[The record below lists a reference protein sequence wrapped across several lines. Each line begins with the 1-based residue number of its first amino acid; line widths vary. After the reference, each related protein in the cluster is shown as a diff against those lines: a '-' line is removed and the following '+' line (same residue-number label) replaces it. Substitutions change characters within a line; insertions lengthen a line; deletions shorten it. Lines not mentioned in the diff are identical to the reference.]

1 MTREEIHKNVL
12 TIRNYY
18 FSIQNKIDNGYN
30 VSELDIDSK
39 THNNMIDDTIKS
51 AFEDHKIILALEN
64 TSYEK
69 KDIDEG
75 YIVGD
80 FYIVKSPI
88 KEGWL
93 HVVNIKTS
101 WQIKVMMG
109 ANTAKFLSLSQQ
121 EIFDRINGI
130 YIQSMM
136 SLYDSEYALK
146 IAKDAVSYMSKKA
159 KRWGILKMKILKR

>member
-1 MTREEIHKNVL
+1 M
-12 TIRNYY
+12 
-18 FSIQNKIDNGYN
+18 
-30 VSELDIDSK
+30 
-39 THNNMIDDTIKS
+39 
-51 AFEDHKIILALEN
+51 
-64 TSYEK
+64 K
-69 KDIDEG
+69 KKEIDEG

-88 KEGWL
+88 KDGWL

-109 ANTAKFLSLSQQ
+109 ANTAKFLSLPQQ

-136 SLYDSEYALK
+136 SLYDSDYALK
-146 IAKDAVSYMSKKA
+146 ITKDAVSYMSEKA
-159 KRWGILKMKILKR
+159 KKVGNTENEDIKKVKKDEFMMKIATSSDEEIMDMIINGEIKYEYFKQEQED

>member
-1 MTREEIHKNVL
+1 MK
-12 TIRNYY
+12 
-18 FSIQNKIDNGYN
+18 
-30 VSELDIDSK
+30 
-39 THNNMIDDTIKS
+39 
-51 AFEDHKIILALEN
+51 
-64 TSYEK
+64 K

-101 WQIKVMMG
+101 WQVKVMMG

-136 SLYDSEYALK
+136 SLYDSDYALK
-146 IAKDAVSYMSKKA
+146 IAKDAVSYMSEKAEKVGNTENEDIEKVKKDEFM
-159 KRWGILKMKILKR
+159 MKIATSSDEEIMDMIVNGEIKYEYFRQEQED

>member
-1 MTREEIHKNVL
+1 MK
-12 TIRNYY
+12 
-18 FSIQNKIDNGYN
+18 
-30 VSELDIDSK
+30 
-39 THNNMIDDTIKS
+39 
-51 AFEDHKIILALEN
+51 
-64 TSYEK
+64 K

-146 IAKDAVSYMSKKA
+146 IAKDAVSYMSEKA
-159 KRWGILKMKILKR
+159 KKVEKVEKNENEDIEKVKKDEFMMKIATSSDEEIMDMIVNGEIKYEYFKQEQE

>member
-1 MTREEIHKNVL
+1 MK
-12 TIRNYY
+12 
-18 FSIQNKIDNGYN
+18 
-30 VSELDIDSK
+30 
-39 THNNMIDDTIKS
+39 
-51 AFEDHKIILALEN
+51 
-64 TSYEK
+64 K

-93 HVVNIKTS
+93 HIVNIKTS

-109 ANTAKFLSLSQQ
+109 ANTAKFLSLPQQ

-136 SLYDSEYALK
+136 SLYDSDYALK
-146 IAKDAVSYMSKKA
+146 IAKDAVSYMSEKA
-159 KRWGILKMKILKR
+159 KKMGKLGNTENEDIEKVKKDEFMMKIATSSDEEIMDMIINGEIKYEYFKQEQE

>member
-1 MTREEIHKNVL
+1 MK
-12 TIRNYY
+12 
-18 FSIQNKIDNGYN
+18 
-30 VSELDIDSK
+30 
-39 THNNMIDDTIKS
+39 
-51 AFEDHKIILALEN
+51 
-64 TSYEK
+64 K

-80 FYIVKSPI
+80 FYIIKSPI
-88 KEGWL
+88 KDGWL

-109 ANTAKFLSLSQQ
+109 ANTAKFLSLPQQ

-136 SLYDSEYALK
+136 SLYDSDYALK
-146 IAKDAVSYMSKKA
+146 IAKDAVSYMSEKA
-159 KRWGILKMKILKR
+159 KKMEKVEKNENEDIEKVKKDEFMMKIATSSDEEIMDMIVNGEIKYEYFKQEQE

>member
-1 MTREEIHKNVL
+1 MK
-12 TIRNYY
+12 
-18 FSIQNKIDNGYN
+18 
-30 VSELDIDSK
+30 
-39 THNNMIDDTIKS
+39 
-51 AFEDHKIILALEN
+51 
-64 TSYEK
+64 K

-93 HVVNIKTS
+93 HIVNIKTS

-109 ANTAKFLSLSQQ
+109 ANTAKFLSLPQQ

-136 SLYDSEYALK
+136 SLYDSDYALK
-146 IAKDAVSYMSKKA
+146 IAKDAVSYMSEKAGKMEKVEKNENEDIEKVKKDEFM
-159 KRWGILKMKILKR
+159 MKIATSSDEEIMDMIVNGEIKYEYFKQEQE

>member
-1 MTREEIHKNVL
+1 MK
-12 TIRNYY
+12 
-18 FSIQNKIDNGYN
+18 
-30 VSELDIDSK
+30 
-39 THNNMIDDTIKS
+39 
-51 AFEDHKIILALEN
+51 
-64 TSYEK
+64 K

-109 ANTAKFLSLSQQ
+109 ANTAKFLSLPQQ

-136 SLYDSEYALK
+136 SLYDSDYALK
-146 IAKDAVSYMSKKA
+146 ITKDAVSYMSEKA
-159 KRWGILKMKILKR
+159 KKVGNTENEDIKKVKKDEFMMKIATSSDEEIMDMIVNGEINYKYFNQEQED

>member
-1 MTREEIHKNVL
+1 MK
-12 TIRNYY
+12 
-18 FSIQNKIDNGYN
+18 
-30 VSELDIDSK
+30 
-39 THNNMIDDTIKS
+39 
-51 AFEDHKIILALEN
+51 
-64 TSYEK
+64 K

-136 SLYDSEYALK
+136 SLYDSDYALK
-146 IAKDAVSYMSKKA
+146 IAKDAVSYMSEKA
-159 KRWGILKMKILKR
+159 KKVEKVEKNENEDIEKVKKDEFMMKIATSSDEEIMDMIGNGEIKYEYFKQEQE

>member
-1 MTREEIHKNVL
+1 M
-12 TIRNYY
+12 
-18 FSIQNKIDNGYN
+18 
-30 VSELDIDSK
+30 
-39 THNNMIDDTIKS
+39 
-51 AFEDHKIILALEN
+51 
-64 TSYEK
+64 K
-69 KDIDEG
+69 KKEIDEG

-80 FYIVKSPI
+80 FYIIKSPI

-109 ANTAKFLSLSQQ
+109 ANTAKFLSLPQQ

-146 IAKDAVSYMSKKA
+146 IAKDAVSYMSEKA
-159 KRWGILKMKILKR
+159 KKMGKLGNTENEDIEKVKKDEFMMKIATSSDEEIMGMIVNGEINYKYFKQEQED

>member
-1 MTREEIHKNVL
+1 MK
-12 TIRNYY
+12 
-18 FSIQNKIDNGYN
+18 
-30 VSELDIDSK
+30 
-39 THNNMIDDTIKS
+39 
-51 AFEDHKIILALEN
+51 
-64 TSYEK
+64 K

-93 HVVNIKTS
+93 HIVNIKTS

-109 ANTAKFLSLSQQ
+109 ANTAKFLSLPQQ
-121 EIFDRINGI
+121 DIFDRINGI

-136 SLYDSEYALK
+136 SLYDSDYALK
-146 IAKDAVSYMSKKA
+146 IAKDAVSYMSEKA
-159 KRWGILKMKILKR
+159 KKMEKVEKNENEDIEKVKKDEFMMKIATSSDEEIMDMIVNGEIKYEYFKQEQED

>member
-1 MTREEIHKNVL
+1 M
-12 TIRNYY
+12 
-18 FSIQNKIDNGYN
+18 
-30 VSELDIDSK
+30 
-39 THNNMIDDTIKS
+39 
-51 AFEDHKIILALEN
+51 
-64 TSYEK
+64 K
-69 KDIDEG
+69 KKEIDEG

-93 HVVNIKTS
+93 HIVNIKTS

-109 ANTAKFLSLSQQ
+109 ANTAKFLSLPQQ

-146 IAKDAVSYMSKKA
+146 IAKDAVSYMSEKVEKVEKMEKMEKMEKNENEDIEKVKKDEFM
-159 KRWGILKMKILKR
+159 MKIATSSDEEIMDMIINGEINYEYFKQEQE

>member
-1 MTREEIHKNVL
+1 MK
-12 TIRNYY
+12 
-18 FSIQNKIDNGYN
+18 
-30 VSELDIDSK
+30 
-39 THNNMIDDTIKS
+39 
-51 AFEDHKIILALEN
+51 
-64 TSYEK
+64 K

-80 FYIVKSPI
+80 FYIIKSPI

-93 HVVNIKTS
+93 HIVNIKTS

-109 ANTAKFLSLSQQ
+109 ANTAKFLSLPQQ

-136 SLYDSEYALK
+136 SLYDSDYALK
-146 IAKDAVSYMSKKA
+146 IAKDAVSYMSEKA
-159 KRWGILKMKILKR
+159 KKMEKVEKNENEDIEKVKKDEFMMKIATSSDEEIMDMIVNGEIKYEYFKQEQE

>member
-1 MTREEIHKNVL
+1 MK
-12 TIRNYY
+12 
-18 FSIQNKIDNGYN
+18 
-30 VSELDIDSK
+30 
-39 THNNMIDDTIKS
+39 
-51 AFEDHKIILALEN
+51 
-64 TSYEK
+64 K

-80 FYIVKSPI
+80 FYIIKSPI

-93 HVVNIKTS
+93 HIVNIKTS

-109 ANTAKFLSLSQQ
+109 ANTAKFLSLPQQ

-146 IAKDAVSYMSKKA
+146 IAKDAVSYMSEKA
-159 KRWGILKMKILKR
+159 KKMEKNENEDIEKVKKDEFMMKIATSSDEEIMDMIVNGEIKYEYFRQEQED

>member
-1 MTREEIHKNVL
+1 M
-12 TIRNYY
+12 
-18 FSIQNKIDNGYN
+18 
-30 VSELDIDSK
+30 
-39 THNNMIDDTIKS
+39 
-51 AFEDHKIILALEN
+51 
-64 TSYEK
+64 K
-69 KDIDEG
+69 KKEIDEG

-80 FYIVKSPI
+80 FYIIKSPI

-93 HVVNIKTS
+93 HIVNIKTS

-109 ANTAKFLSLSQQ
+109 ANTAKFLSLPQQ

-146 IAKDAVSYMSKKA
+146 ITKDAVSYMSEKA
-159 KRWGILKMKILKR
+159 KKVGNTENEDIKKVKKDEFMMKIATSSDEEIMDMIVNGEINYKYFNQEQED

>member
-1 MTREEIHKNVL
+1 MK
-12 TIRNYY
+12 
-18 FSIQNKIDNGYN
+18 
-30 VSELDIDSK
+30 
-39 THNNMIDDTIKS
+39 
-51 AFEDHKIILALEN
+51 
-64 TSYEK
+64 K

-80 FYIVKSPI
+80 FYIIKSPI

-93 HVVNIKTS
+93 HIVNIKTS

-109 ANTAKFLSLSQQ
+109 ANTAKFLSLPQQ

-146 IAKDAVSYMSKKA
+146 IAKDAVSYMSEKA
-159 KRWGILKMKILKR
+159 KKMEKVEKNENEDIEKVKKDEFMMKIATSSDEEIMDMIVNGEISYEYFKQEQED

>member
-1 MTREEIHKNVL
+1 M
-12 TIRNYY
+12 
-18 FSIQNKIDNGYN
+18 
-30 VSELDIDSK
+30 
-39 THNNMIDDTIKS
+39 
-51 AFEDHKIILALEN
+51 
-64 TSYEK
+64 K
-69 KDIDEG
+69 KKEIDEG

-93 HVVNIKTS
+93 HIVNIKTS

-109 ANTAKFLSLSQQ
+109 ANTAKFLSLPQQ

-136 SLYDSEYALK
+136 SLYDSDYALK
-146 IAKDAVSYMSKKA
+146 IAKDAVSYMSEKA
-159 KRWGILKMKILKR
+159 KKMGKLGNTENEDIEKVKKDEFMMKIATSSDEEIMDMIVNGEINYKYFKQEQED

>member
-1 MTREEIHKNVL
+1 MK
-12 TIRNYY
+12 
-18 FSIQNKIDNGYN
+18 
-30 VSELDIDSK
+30 
-39 THNNMIDDTIKS
+39 
-51 AFEDHKIILALEN
+51 
-64 TSYEK
+64 K
-69 KDIDEG
+69 KDINEG

-109 ANTAKFLSLSQQ
+109 ANTAKFLSLPQQ

-146 IAKDAVSYMSKKA
+146 IAKDAVSYMSEKA
-159 KRWGILKMKILKR
+159 KKVEKLEKLENVCNTENEDIEKVKKDEFMMKIATSSDEEIMDMIVNGEIKYEYFKQEQED

>member
-1 MTREEIHKNVL
+1 M
-12 TIRNYY
+12 
-18 FSIQNKIDNGYN
+18 
-30 VSELDIDSK
+30 
-39 THNNMIDDTIKS
+39 
-51 AFEDHKIILALEN
+51 
-64 TSYEK
+64 K
-69 KDIDEG
+69 KKEIDEG

-80 FYIVKSPI
+80 FYIIKSPI

-93 HVVNIKTS
+93 HIVNIKTS

-109 ANTAKFLSLSQQ
+109 ANTAKFLSLPQQ

-146 IAKDAVSYMSKKA
+146 IAKDAVSYMSEKA
-159 KRWGILKMKILKR
+159 KKVEKVEKNENEDIEKVKKDEFMMKIATSSDEEIMDMIVNGEIKYEYFKQEQEV

>member
-1 MTREEIHKNVL
+1 M
-12 TIRNYY
+12 
-18 FSIQNKIDNGYN
+18 
-30 VSELDIDSK
+30 
-39 THNNMIDDTIKS
+39 
-51 AFEDHKIILALEN
+51 
-64 TSYEK
+64 K
-69 KDIDEG
+69 KKEIDEG

-80 FYIVKSPI
+80 FYIIKSPI

-93 HVVNIKTS
+93 HIVNIKTS

-109 ANTAKFLSLSQQ
+109 ANTAKFLSLPQQ

-146 IAKDAVSYMSKKA
+146 IAKDAVSYMSEKA
-159 KRWGILKMKILKR
+159 KKMGKLGNTENEDIEKVKKDEFMMKIATSSDEEIMDMIVNGEISYEYFKQEQED

>member
-1 MTREEIHKNVL
+1 MK
-12 TIRNYY
+12 
-18 FSIQNKIDNGYN
+18 
-30 VSELDIDSK
+30 
-39 THNNMIDDTIKS
+39 
-51 AFEDHKIILALEN
+51 
-64 TSYEK
+64 K

-93 HVVNIKTS
+93 HIVNIKTS

-109 ANTAKFLSLSQQ
+109 ANTAKFLSLPQQ

-136 SLYDSEYALK
+136 SLYDSDYALK
-146 IAKDAVSYMSKKA
+146 IAKDAVSYMSEKA
-159 KRWGILKMKILKR
+159 KKVEKLEKLENVCNTENEYIEKVKKDEFMMKIATSSDEEIMDMIINGEIKYEYFKQEQED

>member
-1 MTREEIHKNVL
+1 MKR
-12 TIRNYY
+12 
-18 FSIQNKIDNGYN
+18 
-30 VSELDIDSK
+30 
-39 THNNMIDDTIKS
+39 
-51 AFEDHKIILALEN
+51 
-64 TSYEK
+64 

-80 FYIVKSPI
+80 FYIIKSPI

-93 HVVNIKTS
+93 HIVNIKTS

-109 ANTAKFLSLSQQ
+109 ANTAKFLSLPQQ

-136 SLYDSEYALK
+136 SLYDSDYALK
-146 IAKDAVSYMSKKA
+146 IAKDAVSYMSEKA
-159 KRWGILKMKILKR
+159 KKMGKLGNTENEDIEKVKKDEFMMKIATSSDEEIMDMIVNGEINYKYFKQEQED

>member
-1 MTREEIHKNVL
+1 MK
-12 TIRNYY
+12 
-18 FSIQNKIDNGYN
+18 
-30 VSELDIDSK
+30 
-39 THNNMIDDTIKS
+39 
-51 AFEDHKIILALEN
+51 
-64 TSYEK
+64 K

-109 ANTAKFLSLSQQ
+109 ANTAKFLSLPQQ

-136 SLYDSEYALK
+136 SLYDSDYALK
-146 IAKDAVSYMSKKA
+146 IAKDAVSYMSEKA
-159 KRWGILKMKILKR
+159 KKVGKLGNTENEDIEKVKKDEFMMKIATSSDEEIMDMIINGEIKYEYFKQEQEV

>member
-1 MTREEIHKNVL
+1 M
-12 TIRNYY
+12 
-18 FSIQNKIDNGYN
+18 
-30 VSELDIDSK
+30 
-39 THNNMIDDTIKS
+39 
-51 AFEDHKIILALEN
+51 
-64 TSYEK
+64 K
-69 KDIDEG
+69 KKEIDEG

-80 FYIVKSPI
+80 FYIIKSPI

-109 ANTAKFLSLSQQ
+109 ANTAKFLSLPQQ

-146 IAKDAVSYMSKKA
+146 IAKDAVSYMSEKA
-159 KRWGILKMKILKR
+159 KKMEKVEKNENEDIEKVKKDEFMMKIVTSSDEEIMDMIVNGEIKYEYFKQEQE

>member
-1 MTREEIHKNVL
+1 M
-12 TIRNYY
+12 
-18 FSIQNKIDNGYN
+18 
-30 VSELDIDSK
+30 
-39 THNNMIDDTIKS
+39 
-51 AFEDHKIILALEN
+51 
-64 TSYEK
+64 K
-69 KDIDEG
+69 KKEIDEG

-88 KEGWL
+88 KDGWL

-109 ANTAKFLSLSQQ
+109 ANTAKFLSLPQQ

-136 SLYDSEYALK
+136 SLYDSDYALK
-146 IAKDAVSYMSKKA
+146 IAKDAVSYMSEKA
-159 KRWGILKMKILKR
+159 KKMGKLGNTENEDIEKVKKDEFMMKIATSSDEEIMDMIVNGEINYKYFKQEQED

>member
-1 MTREEIHKNVL
+1 MK
-12 TIRNYY
+12 
-18 FSIQNKIDNGYN
+18 
-30 VSELDIDSK
+30 
-39 THNNMIDDTIKS
+39 
-51 AFEDHKIILALEN
+51 
-64 TSYEK
+64 K

-93 HVVNIKTS
+93 HIVNIKTS

-136 SLYDSEYALK
+136 SLYDSEYALNIAKNAKSYMARKAKKVKKSDENEDIEKVKRDQFMMK
-146 IAKDAVSYMSKKA
+146 IASSSDDEIMDMIVNGEINYKYFKQDKEKEDV
-159 KRWGILKMKILKR
+159 